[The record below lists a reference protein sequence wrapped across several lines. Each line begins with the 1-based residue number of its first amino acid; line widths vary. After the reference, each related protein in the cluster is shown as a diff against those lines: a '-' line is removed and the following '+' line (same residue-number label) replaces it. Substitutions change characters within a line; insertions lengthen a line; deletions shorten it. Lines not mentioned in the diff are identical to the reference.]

1 MLRQPRPTAGCR
13 GLRRRP
19 GFGGQAL
26 RSNTVRH
33 LADSIVYLCA
43 LLADRPRL
51 IDRYINYFGETQPRA
66 LLDGRDARHE
76 PEERRLVHQ
85 APPEVIRSRASAVL
99 TKPA

>member
-1 MLRQPRPTAGCR
+1 M
-13 GLRRRP
+13 
-19 GFGGQAL
+19 

-51 IDRYINYFGETQPRA
+51 IDRYIDYFGETQPRA
-66 LLDGRDARHE
+66 LLDERDARHE
-76 PEERRLVHQ
+76 PEERRLVRQ
-85 APPEVIRSRASAVL
+85 TPPKVMRSSASAVL

>member
-1 MLRQPRPTAGCR
+1 M
-13 GLRRRP
+13 
-19 GFGGQAL
+19 

-85 APPEVIRSRASAVL
+85 APPEVIRSSASAVL